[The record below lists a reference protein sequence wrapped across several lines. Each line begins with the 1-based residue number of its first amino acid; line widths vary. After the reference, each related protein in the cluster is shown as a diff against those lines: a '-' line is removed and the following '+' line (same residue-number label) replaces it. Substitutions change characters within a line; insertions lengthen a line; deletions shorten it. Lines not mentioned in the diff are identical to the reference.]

1 MNVIK
6 DRFKDSVMIVTGAA
20 GGIGKAIA
28 KKFAENGY
36 NVVINYVSAKTDIK
50 TLTKEFEDLG
60 VKVLL
65 VKADVS
71 NKEEAEGLVNQTIE
85 KFGKIDVLVNNAGIT
100 KDNLLMR
107 MSEEDFE
114 KVLDI
119 NLKGTFL
126 ITKFATKYMMK
137 KRCGSIVNLA
147 SVVGVAGNAGQCNY
161 SASKAGVIGF
171 TKSIAKELAS
181 RNIRANAVAPG
192 FIKTDMTDV
201 LSDNVKENINSQIPL
216 KRMGTAEEV
225 AKLVYFLGTAES
237 SYITGQVINV
247 DGGMVM

>member
-1 MNVIK
+1 MEENKVALI
-6 DRFKDSVMIVTGAA
+6 TGAA
-20 GGIGKAIA
+20 RGIGKAIA

-147 SVVGVAGNAGQCNY
+147 SVVGIAGNAGQCNY

>member
-1 MNVIK
+1 MEENKVALI
-6 DRFKDSVMIVTGAA
+6 TGAA
-20 GGIGKAIA
+20 RGIGKAIA

-137 KRCGSIVNLA
+137 KRCGSIINLA

>member
-1 MNVIK
+1 MEENKVALI
-6 DRFKDSVMIVTGAA
+6 TGAA
-20 GGIGKAIA
+20 RGIGKAIA

-60 VKVLL
+60 VKILL

-225 AKLVYFLGTAES
+225 AKLVYFLGTEES

>member
-1 MNVIK
+1 MEENKVALI
-6 DRFKDSVMIVTGAA
+6 TGASR
-20 GGIGKAIA
+20 GIGKAIA

-225 AKLVYFLGTAES
+225 AKLVYFLGTSES

>member
-1 MNVIK
+1 MEENKVALI
-6 DRFKDSVMIVTGAA
+6 TGAA
-20 GGIGKAIA
+20 RGIGKAIA

-137 KRCGSIVNLA
+137 KRYGSIVNLA
-147 SVVGVAGNAGQCNY
+147 SVVGVAGTAGQCNY

>member
-1 MNVIK
+1 MEENKVALI
-6 DRFKDSVMIVTGAA
+6 TGAA
-20 GGIGKAIA
+20 RGIGKAIA

-247 DGGMVM
+247 DGRMVM

>member
-1 MNVIK
+1 MEENKVALI
-6 DRFKDSVMIVTGAA
+6 TGAA
-20 GGIGKAIA
+20 RGIGKAIA

-85 KFGKIDVLVNNAGIT
+85 KFGKIDVIVNNAGIT

-201 LSDNVKENINSQIPL
+201 LSDNVKENINAQIPL

-225 AKLVYFLGTAES
+225 AKLVYFLGTSES

>member
-1 MNVIK
+1 MEENKVALI
-6 DRFKDSVMIVTGAA
+6 TGAA
-20 GGIGKAIA
+20 RGIGKAIA

-201 LSDNVKENINSQIPL
+201 LSDNVKENINAQIPL

-225 AKLVYFLGTAES
+225 AKLVYFLGTSES

>member
-1 MNVIK
+1 MEENKVALI
-6 DRFKDSVMIVTGAA
+6 TGAA
-20 GGIGKAIA
+20 RGIGKEVA
-28 KKFAENGY
+28 KKFAKNGY
-36 NVVINYVSAKTDIK
+36 DVVINYVSSKTDTEK
-50 TLTKEFEDLG
+50 LKKEFEDLG
-60 VKVLL
+60 IKVLL

-71 NKEEAEGLVNQTIE
+71 NQEEAEDLVNQTINT
-85 KFGKIDVLVNNAGIT
+85 FGKIDVLVNNAGIT

-114 KVLDI
+114 KVINI

-126 ITKFATKYMMK
+126 VTKYAIKYMMK

-161 SASKAGVIGF
+161 AASKAGIIGF

-192 FIKTDMTDV
+192 FIKTDMTEV
-201 LSDNVKENINSQIPL
+201 LSDSVKENINSQIPL

-225 AKLVYFLGTAES
+225 ANLVYFLSSEQS